1 LIGAGLVLITEI
13 WTIGHST
20 KPITD
25 FVAALKTNGIK
36 LVADV
41 RMLPGSRRYPQFNQ
55 DALAESLG
63 KAGINYIHF
72 PELGGRRKVR
82 PDSHNTAW
90 RNDAFRGY
98 ADYMETEAFG
108 AGMERLLRLA
118 EESGPTAIMC
128 AEALWW
134 RCHRSLIADFLK
146 VRGIEV
152 KHILYDGPTK
162 IHPFTSAARVVGGEL
177 SYEKVI

>member
-1 LIGAGLVLITEI
+1 LFDHSKQI

-20 KPITD
+20 RSIED
-25 FVAALKTNGIK
+25 FVAALEANGIK

-41 RMLPGSRRYPQFNQ
+41 RLLPGSRRYPQFNQ

-63 KAGINYIHF
+63 QRGIKYVHF
-72 PELGGRRKVR
+72 PELGGRRR
-82 PDSHNTAW
+82 PHPDSHNIAW
-90 RNDAFRGY
+90 RNEAFRGY
-98 ADYMETEAFG
+98 ADYMETEAFRAG
-108 AGMERLLRLA
+108 AERLLRA
-118 EESGPTAIMC
+118 AKEFGATAIMC

-152 KHILYDGPTK
+152 KHIVYGGPTK
-162 IHPFTSAARVVGGEL
+162 VHPYTSAAKVIDGNL
-177 SYEKVI
+177 SYRAVQT